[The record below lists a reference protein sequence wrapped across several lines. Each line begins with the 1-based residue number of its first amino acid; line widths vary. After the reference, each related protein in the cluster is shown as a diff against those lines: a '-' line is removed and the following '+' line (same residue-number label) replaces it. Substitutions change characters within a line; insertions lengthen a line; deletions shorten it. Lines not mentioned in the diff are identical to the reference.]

1 MVDAAN
7 YNQVETLKNGIEVR
21 IRSIRPDDKKRLVE
35 AFKNLDPESI
45 YTRFFYHK
53 KMLTEEELKSATE
66 LDFENAVALVVTTG
80 EGEQE
85 TIIGA
90 GRYVVI
96 DETDKLRSAEVAFTI
111 EEDYH
116 RQGMARILLQH
127 LASIARE
134 KGLYCFVAEVLPENR
149 GMLTVFS
156 RSGLPMKTEHG
167 GDAMHVT
174 HVFNGGGL
182 LIMYQNLA
190 ILAAFVLVYSAVA
203 GRIEKT
209 PISGAIVAMGFGF
222 ACGPLGLGIFTPH
235 VDGELLRTLAELTL
249 ALVLFTDAANANL
262 SVLKISLQLPE
273 RLLLIG
279 LPLTILLGFGFGFL
293 VFPGMALFEL
303 AVLATML
310 APTDAALG
318 KAVVTNPNV
327 PATLR
332 ESLNVESGLNDG
344 ICVPILFV
352 FLALASRCDH
362 G

>member
-7 YNQVETLKNGIEVR
+7 YNQVETLKNGIKVR

-66 LDFENAVALVVTTG
+66 LDFENAVALVVATG

-96 DETDKLRSAEVAFTI
+96 DTTGKLRSAEVAFTV

-116 RQGMARILLQH
+116 RQGIARILLQH

-134 KGLYCFVAEVLPENR
+134 KGLSCFVAEVLPENT

-167 GDAMHVT
+167 GDAVHVT
-174 HVFNGGGL
+174 MSL
-182 LIMYQNLA
+182 TE
-190 ILAAFVLVYSAVA
+190 AAF
-203 GRIEKT
+203 
-209 PISGAIVAMGFGF
+209 
-222 ACGPLGLGIFTPH
+222 
-235 VDGELLRTLAELTL
+235 
-249 ALVLFTDAANANL
+249 
-262 SVLKISLQLPE
+262 
-273 RLLLIG
+273 
-279 LPLTILLGFGFGFL
+279 
-293 VFPGMALFEL
+293 
-303 AVLATML
+303 
-310 APTDAALG
+310 
-318 KAVVTNPNV
+318 
-327 PATLR
+327 
-332 ESLNVESGLNDG
+332 
-344 ICVPILFV
+344 
-352 FLALASRCDH
+352 
-362 G
+362 